1 MNMLSDLS
9 KFRITGACNS
19 PKNSNYTKLEKWIIR
34 DTLRN
39 QLSSFLHHHGLH
51 RR

>member
-9 KFRITGACNS
+9 KFRIIGAWNS
-19 PKNSNYTKLEKWIIR
+19 PKNSNYEKLEKWIIR

-39 QLSSFLHHHGLH
+39 QLSGFLHHHGLH
-51 RR
+51 RT